1 MKGQVAALWPVEP
14 YTASVFSR
22 LEQLSGGTRQVPA
35 SLAHAKFLG
44 ESTTVCGEL
53 CGTWTKFYDIP
64 FVSARQEH
72 CKRCVEL
79 LWDSTQPRRPE

>member
-1 MKGQVAALWPVEP
+1 VKGQVAALWPVEP

-53 CGTWTKFYDIP
+53 CGTWTK
-64 FVSARQEH
+64 
-72 CKRCVEL
+72 RCVEL